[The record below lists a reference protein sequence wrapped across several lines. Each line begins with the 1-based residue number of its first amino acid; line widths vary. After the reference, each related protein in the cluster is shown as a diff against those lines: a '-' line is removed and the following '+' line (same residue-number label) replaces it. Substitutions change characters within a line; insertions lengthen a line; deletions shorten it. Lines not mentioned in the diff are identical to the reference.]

1 MAPGARL
8 FLSGTPPWRHGDT
21 WYPSSSDVA
30 SSSATWQTLQLS
42 LFNSL
47 GKPKNSPRLC
57 QPTHQ
62 PTPEGAPIHYYWGLT
77 SVYPGKLGPSSVMKM
92 GRSRDSER
100 SQGSG
105 FHKWWKAI
113 PKIKPNR
120 PRMGAHPRQRTT
132 FYMYAVEGER
142 LPSE

>member
-1 MAPGARL
+1 MRRWRLHNRGASSFSREPHPGAT
-8 FLSGTPPWRHGDT
+8 GTRGT
-21 WYPSSSDVA
+21 LASESA
-30 SSSATWQTLQLS
+30 SSSATWQTLQFS

-47 GKPKNSPRLC
+47 GKPKNPSRLC

-62 PTPEGAPIHYYWGLT
+62 PTPEGATTHYDWGLT
-77 SVYPGKLGPSSVMKM
+77 SVYPGILGLSSVMIV
-92 GRSRDSER
+92 GRSRDSGR

-120 PRMGAHPRQRTT
+120 PRKGAHPR
-132 FYMYAVEGER
+132 
-142 LPSE
+142 

>member
-1 MAPGARL
+1 M
-8 FLSGTPPWRHGDT
+8 
-21 WYPSSSDVA
+21 
-30 SSSATWQTLQLS
+30 
-42 LFNSL
+42 
-47 GKPKNSPRLC
+47 
-57 QPTHQ
+57 
-62 PTPEGAPIHYYWGLT
+62 GLT

-132 FYMYAVEGER
+132 FICTLLRESAY
-142 LPSE
+142 PQSDT